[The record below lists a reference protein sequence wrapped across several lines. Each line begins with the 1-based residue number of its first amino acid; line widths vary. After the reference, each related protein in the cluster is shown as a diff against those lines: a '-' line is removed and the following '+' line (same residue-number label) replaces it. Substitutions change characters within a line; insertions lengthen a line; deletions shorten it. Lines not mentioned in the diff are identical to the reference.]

1 MSNIIQAAA
10 PAIAG
15 DSSAIQLPLWRETL
29 RGMPYAFARSS
40 LFVAGNRSTTNYRPY
55 LKQARLASIG
65 GLEVTYTGE
74 ELRQDDADVLL
85 QCYHLARTQP
95 LGTPI
100 EFTAWAMIK
109 SLKWSQTASSY
120 DRLRNVIIR
129 LKATAVVVSGN
140 LGGYGGSL
148 IHEFIWLDEVN
159 GVPSRTW
166 RIVLNPRLISLFE
179 NASYVLT
186 DWSRHLSLGQLAKW
200 LNNFYASHS
209 KPHPMR
215 VETLKQLS
223 GSKSK
228 TLYHFRAEV
237 KRAFAELEEAVPDLK
252 WEIDGKD
259 CVRIHG
265 GRFSVA

>member
-1 MSNIIQAAA
+1 MNDSIFKPVTAE
-10 PAIAG
+10 PA
-15 DSSAIQLPLWRETL
+15 SAVQLPLWREAL

-40 LFVAGNRSTTNYRPY
+40 LFVAGNRSTTNARPY
-55 LKQARLASIG
+55 LKQAKLASIG

-85 QCYHLARTQP
+85 QCYHLAREQP
-95 LGTPI
+95 LGTAI

-109 SLKWSQTASSY
+109 ALKWSQTASSY
-120 DRLRNVIIR
+120 ERLRGVIIR
-129 LKATAVVVSGN
+129 LKATAVVVKGN

-148 IHEFIWLDEVN
+148 IHEFIWMDEVN
-159 GVPSRTW
+159 GMPSRTW

-186 DWSRHLSLGQLAKW
+186 EWDRHLSLGQLAKW

-209 KPHPMR
+209 KPHPIL
-215 VETLKQLS
+215 VATLKELS

-228 TLYHFRAEV
+228 TLFHFRAEV
-237 KRAFAELEEAVPDLK
+237 RRAFAELKDVVPNLD
-252 WEIDGKD
+252 WEIDDKD
-259 CVRIHG
+259 RVCIRS
-265 GRFSVA
+265 GRFSIAKG